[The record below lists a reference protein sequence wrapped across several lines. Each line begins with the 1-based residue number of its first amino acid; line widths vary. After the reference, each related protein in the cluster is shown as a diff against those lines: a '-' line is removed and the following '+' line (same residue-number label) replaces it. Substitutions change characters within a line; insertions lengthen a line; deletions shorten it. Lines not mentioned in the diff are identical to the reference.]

1 MNTARRSQHG
11 PVVERRDGPLPEP
24 RPPGPRPA
32 EPLPGPSEWTFELIE
47 RYHEVIRATAQRY
60 GLDTYPNQLEII
72 TAEQMMDAYA
82 SVGMPVNYR
91 HWSYGKE
98 FIATEKKYRRGHM
111 GLAYE
116 IVINSNPCIS
126 YLMEENTLAM
136 QALVIAHAAYGHN
149 SFFKGNY
156 LFRMWTDAS
165 SIIDYLVYA
174 RSYVAQCE
182 ERHGEDAVEEFLDS
196 CHALANH
203 GVDRYRR
210 PARKSLAQELA
221 ERREREAYAQQQVND
236 LWRTLPRRES
246 DAAESPEARRF
257 PEEPQENLLYFIE
270 KNAPLLEP
278 WQREIVRIVRKV
290 AQYFYPQRQTQV
302 MNEGWACVTG
312 DTLVVTDHGLIPARE
327 LVETRFDGR
336 VEDGNRIVDWFHA
349 ASRRRVRITTRHGYV
364 LHGGEDHKVLV
375 GDRWVEL
382 RDLRVGSE
390 VEIRRGRS
398 VFAQAPAAIDYD
410 TASRPRLAEICAR
423 HGVAPSTFGKW
434 QWRSPALHVSAAM
447 RERLQA
453 CEREWHAIKSDPALR
468 LTLQDAADLPRRPD
482 TLGPDLAEVLGQLT
496 GDGFVETTHS
506 GRINLT
512 SQDPELL
519 DFFEQTMAACFGL
532 HARRRPDRNH
542 FNSTVHS
549 AALARV
555 LVDNLGFAQGPGAA
569 GRKTVPEIV
578 LRSPR
583 EVVVAFLRGHFDTD
597 GCVSVPDRQVIL
609 VSKSLELLRT
619 EQLLLL
625 NLGIV
630 CSVRP
635 QRDGTHRLVITGS
648 DLRLYAETIGFRL
661 QAKQRA
667 LQQAL
672 DDARWFVKK
681 HDRTVIERIEF
692 DEGPVYDFSVE
703 NSHAYKASCFVNH
716 NCYWHHT
723 LLNTMYDDGWLTDG
737 VMIEWLKSH
746 TNVIAQ
752 PPVGHPAYSGL
763 NPYALGFA
771 MYTDI
776 RRICERPTDEDRQWF
791 PEIAGAPWLPTLD
804 HAMRN
809 YKDESFVGQFL
820 SPRLMREMRLFA
832 ITDDE
837 HEDELEVSAIHD
849 EAGYRELR
857 EKLSAQYDLGTREPN
872 IQVWNVAL
880 RGDRSLTLRHFQHRD
895 RPLHDS
901 AQEVLK
907 HVARLWGFAVHLDSV
922 DAAGEVTRRWSV
934 PGPTS

>member
-1 MNTARRSQHG
+1 MKTLAA
-11 PVVERRDGPLPEP
+11 
-24 RPPGPRPA
+24 GPRPA
-32 EPLPGPSEWTFELIE
+32 PERPRHPLPGPSDWSFELVEEYHRVIRMTAE
-47 RYHEVIRATAQRY
+47 RYA
-60 GLDTYPNQLEII
+60 LDTYPIQLEVI

-98 FIATEKKYRRGHM
+98 FIATEKNYKRGHM

-116 IVINSNPCIS
+116 IVINSNPCIA
-126 YLMEENTLAM
+126 YLMEENTMAM

-174 RSYVAQCE
+174 KDYIAKCE
-182 ERHGEDAVEEFLDS
+182 ERHGIDAVELLLDS
-196 CHALANH
+196 CHALAHH

-210 PARKSLAQELA
+210 PSRKSLAQELA
-221 ERREREAYAQQQVND
+221 ERKDREAYAQQQVND
-236 LWRTLPRRES
+236 LWRTLPKKA
-246 DAAESPEARRF
+246 DKGAAAEAKRF

-278 WQREIVRIVRKV
+278 WQREVVRIVRKI

-312 DTLVVTDHGLIPARE
+312 DTLVVTDAGLLPARE
-327 LVETRFDGR
+327 IVESSFGGR

-349 ASRRRVRITTRHGYV
+349 PSRRRVRVVTRHGYV
-364 LHGGEDHKVLV
+364 LHGGEDHKVLLD
-375 GDRWVEL
+375 GRWVEL
-382 RDLRVGSE
+382 RELRPGQK
-390 VEIRRGRS
+390 VEIRRGAS
-398 VFAQAPAAIDYD
+398 VFAAQPATIDYD
-410 TASRPRLAEICAR
+410 TLARPRVAAICDR
-423 HGVAPSTFGKW
+423 HRVSPHTFAKW
-434 QWRSPALHVSAAM
+434 QSRSPTLRVGAAM

-453 CEREWHAIKSDPALR
+453 CEQEWRAAKVDAALP
-468 LTLQDAADLPRRPD
+468 LTLRQASTLPRRPA
-482 TLGPDLAEVLGQLT
+482 TLGADLAEVLGQIT
-496 GDGFVETTHS
+496 GDGFVETSRS

-512 SQDPELL
+512 SQDGELL
-519 DFFEQTMAACFGL
+519 DFFEATMAACFGL
-532 HARRRPDRNH
+532 AARRRPDRNH

-555 LVDNLGFAQGPGAA
+555 FVENLGFAQGPGAA

-583 EVVVAFLRGHFDTD
+583 DVVAAFLRGHFDTD
-597 GCVSVPDRQVIL
+597 GCVSKADRQVIL

-625 NLGIV
+625 NMGIV

-635 QRDGTHRLVITGS
+635 QRDGTYRLVVTGS
-648 DLRLYAETIGFRL
+648 DLVLFADAVGFRL
-661 QAKQRA
+661 QAKR
-667 LQQAL
+667 QAL
-672 DDARWFVKK
+672 REALADAHWFLRKDD
-681 HDRTVIERIEF
+681 HTVIESVEN

-703 NSHAYKASCFVNH
+703 QSHVYKASCFVNH
-716 NCYWHHT
+716 NCYWHHR
-723 LLNTMYDDGWLTDG
+723 LLNTMYDDGWLADG

-746 TNVIAQ
+746 TNVIFQ
-752 PPVGHPAYSGL
+752 PPVGHPAYNGL

-771 MYTDI
+771 MFGEI
-776 RRICERPTDEDRQWF
+776 QRICERPTEEDRAWF
-791 PEIAGAPWLPTLD
+791 PDLAGKPWLPALD

-809 YKDESFVGQFL
+809 FKDESFIGQYL
-820 SPRLMREMRLFA
+820 SPRLMRELRLFA

-837 HEDELEVSAIHD
+837 GESELEVSAIHD
-849 EAGYRELR
+849 EAGYRRVR
-857 EKLSAQYDLGTREPN
+857 ESLARQYDLGTREPN
-872 IQVWNVAL
+872 IQVWNVNL
-880 RGDRSLTLRHFQHRD
+880 RGDRALTLRHFQHNG

-901 AQEVLK
+901 ATEVLR
-907 HVARLWGFAVHLDSV
+907 HVARLWGFGVQLESV
-922 DAAGEVTRRWSV
+922 DARGEVAKRWSV
-934 PGPTS
+934 PAPG